1 VARISAKSAG
11 LLVDEFDFSGVSN
24 SMDLSFTEAPA
35 DVTAFADTDMTYI
48 QGKPTFTFNVNGLWS
63 TASPNYDG
71 EMFTDLTATAR
82 RVGIYPGGLAEG
94 TVGYEGAT
102 IISTSPRVSTVGDAI
117 ACNVTWQGASAPFR
131 SRIIEDATITCNGST
146 VVANGTGYNL
156 GTIAATNTIFGVWR
170 MVEMGGSGS
179 NTIALEIQ
187 SENNDSWG
195 SPTTAINFGT
205 ITHSTGVSFLTA
217 SATGQAGVESWFR
230 VQIQSSGTGSRTFKN
245 YVSFGYFVTP
255 S

>member
-1 VARISAKSAG
+1 
-11 LLVDEFDFSGVSN
+11 
-24 SMDLSFTEAPA
+24 
-35 DVTAFADTDMTYI
+35 
-48 QGKPTFTFNVNGLWS
+48 
-63 TASPNYDG
+63 
-71 EMFTDLTATAR
+71 
-82 RVGIYPGGLAEG
+82 VGIYPGGLAEG

-102 IISTSPRVSTVGDAI
+102 LISASPRVSTAGDAI

-187 SENNDSWG
+187 SETNDTWG
-195 SPTTAINFGT
+195 SPTTQINFGT

-217 SATGQAGVESWFR
+217 SNTGPAASESWWR
-230 VQIQSSGTGSRTFKN
+230 VKIQSTGTGSRTFKN

>member
-1 VARISAKSAG
+1 MARITAKSAG

-24 SMDLSFTEAPA
+24 SIDLNFTEAPA

-48 QGKPTFTFNVNGLWS
+48 QGKPAFTFNVNGLWS

-82 RVGIYPGGLAEG
+82 RVGIYPGGLTQG
-94 TVGYEGAT
+94 NVGYEGPT
-102 IISTSPRVSTVGDAI
+102 IISASPRVSTVGDAI
-117 ACNVTWQGASAPFR
+117 ACNVNWQGASAPFR
-131 SRIIEDATITCNGST
+131 SQLIAVNTITCNGST
-146 VVANGTGYNL
+146 VVANSAGYNS
-156 GTIAATNTIFGVWR
+156 GTIAATNTIFGGWR

-187 SENNDSWG
+187 SETNDTWG
-195 SPTTAINFGT
+195 SPTTRINFGT

-217 SATGQAGVESWFR
+217 SATGPAASESWWR
-230 VQIQSSGTGSRTFKN
+230 VQIQSTGTGSRTFKN

>member
-1 VARISAKSAG
+1 MARISAKSAG

-24 SMDLSFTEAPA
+24 AMTLNFTETPA
-35 DVTAFADTDMTYI
+35 DVTAFADTDMTFI
-48 QGKPTFTFNVNGLWS
+48 QGKPGFTFDVNGLWS
-63 TASPNYDG
+63 TSSPAYEG

-102 IISTSPRVSTVGDAI
+102 LISASPRISTVGDAI

-156 GTIAATNTIFGVWR
+156 GTIAASNTIFGVWR
-170 MVEMGGSGS
+170 MVEMGGSGT

-187 SENNDSWG
+187 SETNDTWG
-195 SPTTAINFGT
+195 SPTTQINFGT

-217 SATGQAGVESWFR
+217 SNTGPAASESWWR
-230 VQIQSSGTGSRTFKN
+230 VKIQSSGSGSRTFKN
-245 YVSFGYFVTP
+245 YVSFGYYVT
-255 S
+255 

>member
-1 VARISAKSAG
+1 MARITAKSAG

-24 SMDLSFTEAPA
+24 SMDLSFAESPA
-35 DVTAFADTDMTYI
+35 EVTAFADTDLTFI

-71 EMFTDLTATAR
+71 EMFIDLTATNR
-82 RVGIYPGGLAEG
+82 RVGIYPGGLSEG
-94 TVGYEGAT
+94 NVGYEGAT
-102 IISTSPRVSTVGDAI
+102 NISSSPRVSTIGDAI

-187 SENNDSWG
+187 SETNDTWG
-195 SPTTAINFGT
+195 SPTTQINFGT

-217 SATGQAGVESWFR
+217 SNTGPAASESWWR
-230 VQIQSSGTGSRTFKN
+230 VKIQSTGTGSRTFKN
-245 YVSFGYFVTP
+245 YVSFGYFVT
-255 S
+255 

>member
-1 VARISAKSAG
+1 MARISAKSAG

-24 SMDLSFTEAPA
+24 SMDLNFSETPA
-35 DVTAFADTDMTYI
+35 EVTAFADTDLTFI
-48 QGKPTFTFNVNGLWS
+48 QGKPTFTFDVNGLWS
-63 TASPNYDG
+63 TSSPAYDG

-82 RVGIYPGGLAEG
+82 RVGIYPGGLTEG
-94 TVGYEGAT
+94 NVGYEGAT
-102 IISTSPRVSTVGDAI
+102 LISASPRVSTIGDAI

-156 GTIAATNTIFGVWR
+156 GTIAATNTIFGIWR

-187 SENNDSWG
+187 SENNDTWG

>member
-1 VARISAKSAG
+1 MARISAKAAG

-24 SMDLSFTEAPA
+24 SMTLNFSEAPG

-48 QGKPTFTFNVNGLWS
+48 QGKPTYTIDVNGLWS

-82 RVGIYPGGLAEG
+82 RVGVYPGGLDEG

-102 IISTSPRVSTVGDAI
+102 IISASPRVSTIGDAI

-131 SRIIEDATITCNGST
+131 SRIIEANTITCNGST
-146 VVANGTGYNL
+146 VIANGTGYNL
-156 GTIAATNTIFGVWR
+156 GAIAATNTIIGVWR
-170 MVEMGGSGS
+170 MVEMGGSGT

-187 SENNDSWG
+187 SETNDTWG
-195 SPTTAINFGT
+195 SPTTQINFGT
-205 ITHSTGVSFLTA
+205 VTQATGVTHIVTT
-217 SATGQAGVESWFR
+217 ATGPAASESWWR
-230 VQIQSSGTGSRTFKN
+230 VKIQSSGTGSRTFKN
-245 YVSFGYFVTP
+245 YVSFGYFVT
-255 S
+255 

>member
-1 VARISAKSAG
+1 VARISAKAAG

-24 SMDLSFTEAPA
+24 SMTLNFSEAPA
-35 DVTAFADTDMTYI
+35 DVTAFADSDMTFI
-48 QGKPTFTFNVNGLWS
+48 QGKPTYTIDVNGLWS

-82 RVGIYPGGLAEG
+82 RVGVYPGGLSDG
-94 TVGYEGAT
+94 IVGYEGAT
-102 IISTSPRVSTVGDAI
+102 IISASPRVSTIGDAI

-131 SRIIEDATITCNGST
+131 SRILAANTITCNGST
-146 VVANGTGYNL
+146 VVVNGTGYNL

-187 SENNDSWG
+187 SENNDTWG

-245 YVSFGYFVTP
+245 YVSFGYFVT
-255 S
+255 

>member
-1 VARISAKSAG
+1 MARISAKSAG

-24 SMDLSFTEAPA
+24 SMDLNFTEAPA

-82 RVGIYPGGLAEG
+82 RVGIYPGGLDEG

-102 IISTSPRVSTVGDAI
+102 LISASPRVSTVGDAI

-131 SRIIEDATITCNGST
+131 SRIIEANTITCNGST
-146 VVANGTGYNL
+146 VVANGTG
-156 GTIAATNTIFGVWR
+156 
-170 MVEMGGSGS
+170 
-179 NTIALEIQ
+179 
-187 SENNDSWG
+187 
-195 SPTTAINFGT
+195 
-205 ITHSTGVSFLTA
+205 
-217 SATGQAGVESWFR
+217 
-230 VQIQSSGTGSRTFKN
+230 
-245 YVSFGYFVTP
+245 
-255 S
+255 